1 MFATTSQNHGVC
13 DGFPASDSLCRRST
27 RQLWRD
33 RIFSLTNP
41 APIKPFEQRG
51 ELRGRQSHY
60 PVLDL
65 RPAKV
70 AVLQKFVPQAEL
82 QPLPPQMSSLWVSR
96 TRFTHY
102 SSGSCAAWESDTIA
116 MARGFCCKR
125 TAAGFG
131 RFLCDGPILRALI
144 LKS

>member
-1 MFATTSQNHGVC
+1 MHA
-13 DGFPASDSLCRRST
+13 
-27 RQLWRD
+27 
-33 RIFSLTNP
+33 
-41 APIKPFEQRG
+41 APIETFNQRR
-51 ELRGRQSHY
+51 ELRRRQPDHT
-60 PVLDL
+60 VFDL
-65 RPAKV
+65 GPAELAFFKT
-70 AVLQKFVPQAEL
+70 LVPQAEL

-125 TAAGFG
+125 RAAGFG
-131 RFLCDGPILRALI
+131 RFLCDGPILRAPI